1 MVQTGYEPH
10 NAAWSKAGC
19 AHLNRLH
26 RQKFV
31 EDHDASLD
39 HLRPPPCRPKL
50 RTAFKPS
57 FRIPQ
62 FEAASIHRIDPKEAT
77 GPSGCRT
84 TPGLMRCT
92 NVTLKRC
99 IIGAYA
105 VLPDQVLGG
114 PDWIDID
121 RFQVTGRSTQPL
133 GDKGLMVMLQALLAD
148 RFKLVLRRELRTGET
163 MVLEVAKKRPKLEPA
178 GNVRA
183 SWKNMHDH
191 LEAAKMTMGEF
202 AEILSRN
209 LNLPVVDR
217 TGLTGAF
224 NFTLRWNPDEA
235 DALPRDEAVAR
246 LRSEVSAEIAKQ
258 LRLTLK
264 FRKMPIEM
272 LVIDHAAKPSED

>member
-1 MVQTGYEPH
+1 
-10 NAAWSKAGC
+10 
-19 AHLNRLH
+19 
-26 RQKFV
+26 
-31 EDHDASLD
+31 
-39 HLRPPPCRPKL
+39 
-50 RTAFKPS
+50 
-57 FRIPQ
+57 
-62 FEAASIHRIDPKEAT
+62 
-77 GPSGCRT
+77 
-84 TPGLMRCT
+84 
-92 NVTLKRC
+92 
-99 IIGAYA
+99 
-105 VLPDQVLGG
+105 
-114 PDWIDID
+114 
-121 RFQVTGRSTQPL
+121 
-133 GDKGLMVMLQALLAD
+133 MLQALLAD